1 MTGKFGWLF
10 RSAGRIY
17 LILLIAV
24 PLIITTFTYNQSALP
39 KNAALIF
46 LSTLFLFTALSAILL
61 VIFTPGK
68 TNSELDLLTLPR
80 VDIPLVIF
88 LAAAVVSSIFS
99 INPYVSV
106 YGEYQRQ
113 IGLIVLITLF
123 LHYVFNSFL
132 VSDKKYLLH
141 ITRALVFASL
151 PVSVYAVLQQMNID
165 PFGLQ
170 PPGDTR
176 PVSTIGNAVFTGGYL
191 AMIFPITLL
200 NLSEIRSKLLRYA
213 LPLIILTGITV
224 TRTRSAYLAVTAE
237 MIVIAAL
244 YFFPKQKNK
253 GYKNFFEAKGLY
265 FTLIFGCLLA
275 VFMILFQENIF
286 VQRFLSIFSSSGNQ
300 RWLIWRDALGIFW
313 KYPLTGTGIGNFASA
328 FAEFYSTGLRY
339 DDVNRYIDNAHN
351 NYLQVLFTM
360 GIAGLAS
367 HLLLLGSAA
376 GECFRNLF
384 RKKEASFQNEVY
396 SKNIIYIGLAASL
409 AGYMVYGIT
418 NFDEITILMNLFV
431 LLLLVKGYSAS
442 LRKIKIRYGGLSRL
456 LIPFLALCVIL
467 FAGSC
472 SLKSLSDLKADIHF
486 LNGEKL
492 FAANKFKEGVNET
505 NIAVTGSPENPVY
518 RYKLALNVYNMVLL
532 NKTMLQNTKIDLL
545 KQAANEV
552 IKAKINSPNVN
563 ECDALLCLIYYLSG
577 KTDDARELE
586 KKVLEQN
593 KVNIFFRL
601 KLAYQF
607 IDSGNQSA
615 AREQLDVIKN
625 FGYNSV
631 HYWLTEALYFY
642 NAGNRSQ
649 VSFYCMKVLE
659 KEPQNPDALELNR
672 RVR

>member
-237 MIVIAAL
+237 IIVIAAL
-244 YFFPKQKNK
+244 YFFLKQKNK
-253 GYKNFFEAKGLY
+253 GYKNFFAAKGLY

-396 SKNIIYIGLAASL
+396 SKNNIYTGLAASL

-552 IKAKINSPNVN
+552 IKARINSPNVN